1 MKKSSVML
9 AFFLLALPLTAAEI
23 HDAARTGDLAR
34 LKTLLESDKT
44 LIALKDGEGRTALHH
59 AAEAGKA
66 AAVEFLLGLGAS
78 ASAVD
83 AQTRTPLHAAAYKG
97 DAASVKLLLAAGAA
111 LEARE
116 IRERTPLYLACH
128 WGNDLET
135 VRLLT
140 AAGADVNDV
149 NPRGEM
155 ILFSTLYY
163 GRPEIINHLLD
174 CGARLPEEA
183 LQVGTA
189 LFISASNG
197 LERVFDLAVEAA
209 EKKNMPWWTIAT
221 MHAAARG
228 GSVAVGRRLAAK
240 GAPVDTKNEYGV
252 TPLYIAAENGKSG
265 FVEFLLDGGAKI
277 GETSRTGKTALHIA
291 AENGYSA
298 VADLLR
304 ARGANDSPSRFPEF
318 RGPYLDELE
327 PGDTPA
333 RFLLGIVSGHGFD
346 NEHAPAV
353 FSPDGNTIFWG
364 SGFGKGILMM
374 TRENGLWT
382 APRRAPF
389 NSSYGDG
396 EAIFSP
402 DGRRVY
408 FLSKRPIAPGAA
420 PGKENI
426 WRIERTA
433 EGWTEPRPV
442 SAAVNDFEQHWLVSV
457 TKDETLYFSSIRDGG
472 FGNKDLYR
480 ARMVDG
486 VHQRPEN
493 LGPVIN
499 TPGIEHTPFIAPD
512 ESYLLFVSTG
522 HPPAEGRSHMFIS
535 YRDAAGSWM
544 KPVSLGPKINAV
556 QQGLC
561 PAVTPDGKFMFF
573 IGQGDIW
580 WVSAEFIERL
590 RPATRDR

>member
-1 MKKSSVML
+1 ML
-9 AFFLLALPLTAAEI
+9 FLVAFPLAAAEI
-23 HDAARTGDLAR
+23 HDAARAGDLVR
-34 LKTLLESDKT
+34 LKVLVGSDKT
-44 LIALKDGEGRTALHH
+44 LITLKDGDGKTALHH

-66 AAVEFLLGLGAS
+66 AAVEFLLGQGAS
-78 ASAVD
+78 VAAVD
-83 AQTRTPLHAAAYKG
+83 AQAQTPLHAAAFKG
-97 DAASVKLLLAAGAA
+97 NAASVKLLLAAGAA

-116 IRERTPLYLACH
+116 IRERTPLSLACNF
-128 WGNDLET
+128 GNDLEA
-135 VRLLT
+135 VCLLT
-140 AAGADVNDV
+140 AAGANVNDI
-149 NPRGEM
+149 NSRGEM
-155 ILFSTLYY
+155 ILLSTLYY
-163 GRPEIINHLLD
+163 GKPEIINHLLD

-183 LQVGTA
+183 RQVRTVV
-189 LFISASNG
+189 FISASNG

-209 EKKNMPWWTIAT
+209 EKKNMPWWTIAP
-221 MHAAARG
+221 MHTAARG
-228 GSVAVGRRLAAK
+228 GSVAIGKRLAAK
-240 GAPVDTKNEYGV
+240 GAPIDAKNEYGV
-252 TPLYIAAENGKSG
+252 TPLYIAAENGRRG
-265 FVEFLLDGGAKI
+265 FVEFLLDGGAKVD
-277 GETSRTGKTALHIA
+277 EPSRTGKTAWHIA
-291 AENGYSA
+291 AENGFA
-298 VADLLR
+298 ALADLLR
-304 ARGANDSPSRFPEF
+304 DRGASDAPSRFPEL
-318 RGPYLDELE
+318 RGPYLNEPE
-327 PGDTPA
+327 PGDTPE

-353 FSPDGNTIFWG
+353 FSPDGSTVFWG

-374 TRENGLWT
+374 IRENGLWT
-382 APRRAPF
+382 APRQAPF
-389 NSSYGDG
+389 NSQYGDG

-426 WRIERTA
+426 WRMERTA
-433 EGWTEPRPV
+433 EGWTEPRPI
-442 SAAVNDFEQHWLVSV
+442 SAAVNDFEQHWLISL

-480 ARMVDG
+480 ARMIDG
-486 VHQRPEN
+486 VHQKPEN
-493 LGPVIN
+493 LGPMIN
-499 TPGIEHTPFIAPD
+499 TPGIEHTPFVAPD

-535 YRDAAGSWM
+535 YRDAAGAWT
-544 KPVSLGPKINAV
+544 KPVSTGPEINSV

-590 RPATRDR
+590 RPKK